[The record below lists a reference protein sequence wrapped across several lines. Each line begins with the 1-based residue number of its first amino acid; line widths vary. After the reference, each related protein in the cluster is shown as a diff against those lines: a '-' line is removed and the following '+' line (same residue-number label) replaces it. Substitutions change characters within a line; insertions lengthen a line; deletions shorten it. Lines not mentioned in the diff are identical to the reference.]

1 MRALC
6 VISGGMDSATC
17 AYIARR
23 EGYEIV
29 ALHFDYNQRTMGKE
43 RECFGKIC
51 DDLGVVKRLI
61 LDARF
66 IAQIG
71 GSALTDGT
79 LSIRKGAAELGGA
92 ANSIG
97 MKFNAA
103 NSNASDGVKSAG
115 AKFDAVE
122 LCVQAADD
130 LCKTACDLER
140 VAACDGS
147 GAEILVPSNSVN
159 NSFGADYGVCSVEGS
174 FDVDRNG
181 VCAASA
187 FLGANLTQ
195 SDADEP
201 LRKDKISSQRGGE
214 CTQGGEILMQGG
226 EISLGGDEL
235 SPQGSTNLAQ
245 DSETS
250 LKILAQDDKISS
262 QSNVASS
269 DEILSKRTGRELS
282 SQNGEAISQSE
293 AEPQQD
299 DKISLKHAGGKILPQ
314 SQNNKISSQS
324 QSDKIPPPSGER
336 VFSDLPSTYVPF
348 RNGVFLSIAAA
359 LAEKERCDAIFI
371 GVVQED
377 SSGYPDCGAEFIG
390 AFERALDLGTSRDF
404 HPRIKTPLVHL
415 SKVQIVS
422 LALEIGVPLELTWS
436 CYEREDAACGL
447 CDSCLL
453 RLKGF
458 AGAGAKDKIPY
469 AIKI

>member
-17 AYIARR
+17 AYIAKR

-29 ALHFDYNQRTMGKE
+29 ALHFDYDQRTMGKE

-51 DDLGVVKRLI
+51 DDLGVAKRFV

-79 LSIRKGAAELGGA
+79 LPIRKGAAELCGAVNTTGAEIDSA
-92 ANSIG
+92 ANSKSACLEGQNSIE
-97 MKFNAA
+97 A
-103 NSNASDGVKSAG
+103 NSINTETGGQNFTALNFSTSSA
-115 AKFDAVE
+115 DVPLAVDS
-122 LCVQAADD
+122 A
-130 LCKTACDLER
+130 R
-140 VAACDGS
+140 S
-147 GAEILVPSNSVN
+147 G
-159 NSFGADYGVCSVEGS
+159 
-174 FDVDRNG
+174 
-181 VCAASA
+181 CA
-187 FLGANLTQ
+187 Q
-195 SDADEP
+195 S
-201 LRKDKISSQRGGE
+201 
-214 CTQGGEILMQGG
+214 G
-226 EISLGGDEL
+226 EISLGGDEISSQCGKIL
-235 SPQGSTNLAQ
+235 VRDDKISPQGS
-245 DSETS
+245 
-250 LKILAQDDKISS
+250 KILVQEGEISLQSGAESQQDDKISS
-262 QSNVASS
+262 KRAGS
-269 DEILSKRTGRELS
+269 EIS
-282 SQNGEAISQSE
+282 SQN
-293 AEPQQD
+293 
-299 DKISLKHAGGKILPQ
+299 
-314 SQNNKISSQS
+314 
-324 QSDKIPPPSGER
+324 QSDKISPQSGES

-359 LAEKERCDAIFI
+359 LAEKEHCDAIFI

-377 SSGYPDCGAEFIG
+377 SSGYPDCSAEFIG

-415 SKVQIVS
+415 SKAQIVS

-469 AIKI
+469 AIEA

>member
-17 AYIARR
+17 AYIAKR

-29 ALHFDYNQRTMGKE
+29 ALHFDYDQRTMGKE

-51 DDLGVVKRLI
+51 DDLGVAKRFI

-79 LSIRKGAAELGGA
+79 LPIRKGATELCAATNSASAEIDSA
-92 ANSIG
+92 ANSKNAEIG
-97 MKFNAA
+97 ELNLIETNSAAELDRQNSIAA
-103 NSNASDGVKSAG
+103 NSTNAGISGQNFTASNFMTSPAG
-115 AKFDAVE
+115 AP
-122 LCVQAADD
+122 LSAD
-130 LCKTACDLER
+130 LAR
-140 VAACDGS
+140 NS
-147 GAEILVPSNSVN
+147 GGCAQKDEILTQ
-159 NSFGADYGVCSVEGS
+159 
-174 FDVDRNG
+174 NG
-181 VCAASA
+181 EA
-187 FLGANLTQ
+187 
-195 SDADEP
+195 
-201 LRKDKISSQRGGE
+201 
-214 CTQGGEILMQGG
+214 
-226 EISLGGDEL
+226 SLGDNEI
-235 SPQGSTNLAQ
+235 SPQGG
-245 DSETS
+245 
-250 LKILAQDDKISS
+250 KILARDDKISL
-262 QSNVASS
+262 Q
-269 DEILSKRTGRELS
+269 DGEI
-282 SQNGEAISQSE
+282 APQSE
-293 AEPQQD
+293 AEPQQG
-299 DKISLKHAGGKILPQ
+299 DKISSKHAGGKISP
-314 SQNNKISSQS
+314 QS

-415 SKVQIVS
+415 SKAQIVS

-469 AIKI
+469 AIEA